1 MVVARFDTG
10 AGYIGRL
17 DQGQDI
23 TAGFRTVCRE
33 NSIVCGWISA
43 TAFVRCPVVSR
54 LTADGTE
61 TTVQLDGTHF
71 LPTITGSIS
80 RNDTQMAL
88 RLHVELAGPDAGSR
102 VAGLLEGGEVLFCEF
117 MITACGEVSLVRDM
131 GGRFK
136 PWVQIQAAGPT
147 GSATGT
153 LEPLPPRPVPVAMHA
168 PAADDEAS
176 ELNILEMKAGDYVD
190 HPKFGVCRIS
200 ADPVEDKI
208 SIRLNTGK
216 QVDLSLGIMK
226 VLEPRMV
233 GGRRVFRLE
242 IRRRNS

>member
-1 MVVARFDTG
+1 MVVAKFETG

-23 TAGFRTVCRE
+23 TAGFRTICRE

-43 TAFVRCPVVSR
+43 SAFLRCPVVSR
-54 LTADGTE
+54 LSPDGTE
-61 TTVQLDGTHF
+61 TKVQLDGTHF

-80 RNDTQMAL
+80 RNDTQIAL
-88 RLHVELAGPDAGSR
+88 RLNVEVNGTEAGSR

-117 MITACGEVSLVRDM
+117 MITTCGEVSLVRDM

-200 ADPVEDKI
+200 ADPVEDRI